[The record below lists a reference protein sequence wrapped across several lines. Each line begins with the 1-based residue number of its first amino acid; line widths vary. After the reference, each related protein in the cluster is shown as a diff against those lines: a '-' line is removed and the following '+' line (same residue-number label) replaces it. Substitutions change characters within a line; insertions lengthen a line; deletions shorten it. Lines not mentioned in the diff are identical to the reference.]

1 MRERYTMSFYLE
13 VKHGRLRY
21 VCKSCGK
28 SKSHP
33 KRMMK
38 HLSRKHPSASL
49 QPHGLV
55 IFASS
60 LLLLPLIIH

>member
-28 SKSHP
+28 SKAHP

-49 QPHGLV
+49 NPVG
-55 IFASS
+55 
-60 LLLLPLIIH
+60 